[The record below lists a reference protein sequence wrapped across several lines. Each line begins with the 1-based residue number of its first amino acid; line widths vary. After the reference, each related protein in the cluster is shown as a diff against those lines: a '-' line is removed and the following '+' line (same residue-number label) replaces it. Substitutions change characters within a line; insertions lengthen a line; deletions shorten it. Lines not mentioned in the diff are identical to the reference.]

1 MFKANNK
8 TPELRLDVALVLLL
22 FTFIS
27 FSLKFSFGI
36 IRELLSNNS
45 FDILLFVASVKVN
58 QILMFP
64 IIDVPSDI
72 ILNYSENM
80 VARYL

>member
-8 TPELRLDVALVLLL
+8 TPELRLDVVLVLLL

-64 IIDVPSDI
+64 IIYVPSDI